1 MSYIEKIR
9 LTKNINLS
17 IREIAY
23 LKDLFNSAKD
33 TFDAPPRPE
42 SNVLEDEMITAAKKK
57 NSNNHS
63 EL

>member
-1 MSYIEKIR
+1 LVEIEKSKIMSYIEKIR

-33 TFDAPPRPE
+33 TFDAPPR
-42 SNVLEDEMITAAKKK
+42 LETDLLQDDMITAAK
-57 NSNNHS
+57 
-63 EL
+63 